1 MIFKIFATIVA
12 FIMGLLGLHQQT
24 PQPTTPAVPSA
35 STTQTTQT
43 TQVTSA
49 TRTVQPEVS
58 VKPAQP
64 TSTSTTST
72 SSTPVTSTP
81 IPPRPPLMVLS
92 DLPSGLHQATD
103 AEMQKLTTH
112 RWVSTSSLIFRVN
125 HYAEIDFTTN
135 HDTNGPHRTFSG
147 GTKCCTVQGTILVA
161 RNTISIA
168 SWGDSTKTACDP
180 QVLAVE
186 DAEFRNFL
194 DHSTVYFN
202 SDGSSMYLK
211 RSSDGAVNEWKL
223 ANNQHVR

>member
-12 FIMGLLGLHQQT
+12 FIMGLLGLHQQP
-24 PQPTTPAVPSA
+24 PQPTTPI
-35 STTQTTQT
+35 
-43 TQVTSA
+43 TQV
-49 TRTVQPEVS
+49 TRTVQPEAS

-64 TSTSTTST
+64 TSTSATSA
-72 SSTPVTSTP
+72 PATSTP
-81 IPPRPPLMVLS
+81 IPPRPPLMALS

-112 RWVSTSSLIFRVN
+112 RWVSTSPLIFRVN
-125 HYAEIDFTTN
+125 NYAEIDFTTN
-135 HDTNGPHRTFSG
+135 HDTSSPRRAFSG
-147 GTKCCTVQGTILVA
+147 GTKCCAVQGTVLVA
-161 RNTISIA
+161 RNTISIV

-186 DAEFRNFL
+186 DTEFREFL

-223 ANNQHVR
+223 ADNQHVR

>member
-12 FIMGLLGLHQQT
+12 FIMGFLGLHQQL
-24 PQPTTPAVPSA
+24 PQPTTP
-35 STTQTTQT
+35 T
-43 TQVTSA
+43 TQVT
-49 TRTVQPEVS
+49 RTAQPEAS
-58 VKPAQP
+58 GKPAQP
-64 TSTSTTST
+64 TSTSATSA
-72 SSTPVTSTP
+72 PATSTP
-81 IPPRPPLMVLS
+81 IPPRPPLMALS

-112 RWVSTSSLIFRVN
+112 RWVSTSPLIFRVN
-125 HYAEIDFTTN
+125 NYAEIDFTTN
-135 HDTNGPHRTFSG
+135 HDTSSPRRVFSG
-147 GTKCCTVQGTILVA
+147 GTKCCAVQGTVLVA

-168 SWGDSTKTACDP
+168 AWGDSRKTACDP

-186 DAEFRNFL
+186 DTEFREFL

-223 ANNQHVR
+223 TNNQHVR

>member
-12 FIMGLLGLHQQT
+12 FIMGFLGLHQQ
-24 PQPTTPAVPSA
+24 PSQPTMP
-35 STTQTTQT
+35 T
-43 TQVTSA
+43 TQV
-49 TRTVQPEVS
+49 TRTVQPEAS

-64 TSTSTTST
+64 TSTSATSA
-72 SSTPVTSTP
+72 PATSTP
-81 IPPRPPLMVLS
+81 IPPRPPLMALS

-112 RWVSTSSLIFRVN
+112 RWVSTSPLIFRVN
-125 HYAEIDFTTN
+125 NYAEIDFTTN
-135 HDTNGPHRTFSG
+135 HDTNSPRRAFSG
-147 GTKCCTVQGTILVA
+147 GTKCCTVQGTVLVA
-161 RNTISIA
+161 RNTISIV

-186 DAEFRNFL
+186 DTEFREFL

-223 ANNQHVR
+223 ADNQHVR

>member
-1 MIFKIFATIVA
+1 VIFKIFATIVA

-24 PQPTTPAVPSA
+24 PQPTTPATPSA
-35 STTQTTQT
+35 PTTSATPTTQ
-43 TQVTSA
+43 A

-168 SWGDSTKTACDP
+168 SWGDYKKPPPVPRGSGGWKTQNFGISWITPLCTSTLTAAACI
-180 QVLAVE
+180 
-186 DAEFRNFL
+186 
-194 DHSTVYFN
+194 
-202 SDGSSMYLK
+202 
-211 RSSDGAVNEWKL
+211 
-223 ANNQHVR
+223 

>member
-12 FIMGLLGLHQQT
+12 FIMGLLGLHQQ
-24 PQPTTPAVPSA
+24 PSQPTMP
-35 STTQTTQT
+35 T
-43 TQVTSA
+43 TQV
-49 TRTVQPEVS
+49 TRTVQPEAS

-64 TSTSTTST
+64 TSTSATSA
-72 SSTPVTSTP
+72 PATSTP
-81 IPPRPPLMVLS
+81 IPPRPPLMALS

-112 RWVSTSSLIFRVN
+112 RWVSTSPLIFRVN
-125 HYAEIDFTTN
+125 NYAEIDFTTN
-135 HDTNGPHRTFSG
+135 HDTSSPRRVFSG
-147 GTKCCTVQGTILVA
+147 GTKCCTVQGTVLVA

-168 SWGDSTKTACDP
+168 AWGDSRKTACDP

-186 DAEFRNFL
+186 DTEFREFL

>member
-24 PQPTTPAVPSA
+24 PQPTT
-35 STTQTTQT
+35 QTTLAT
-43 TQVTSA
+43 LA
-49 TRTVQPEVS
+49 TRTVQPEAS
-58 VKPAQP
+58 VKPVQP
-64 TSTSTTST
+64 TSATST
-72 SSTPVTSTP
+72 SAATSASATSTP
-81 IPPRPPLMVLS
+81 IPPRPPLMMLS

-112 RWVSTSSLIFRVN
+112 RWVSTSPLIFRVN
-125 HYAEIDFTTN
+125 NYAEIDFTTN
-135 HDTNGPHRTFSG
+135 HDTSSPRRAFSG
-147 GTKCCTVQGTILVA
+147 GTKCCAVQGTVLVA
-161 RNTISIA
+161 RNTISIV
-168 SWGDSTKTACDP
+168 SWGDSTKSACDP

-186 DAEFRNFL
+186 DTEFREFL

-223 ANNQHVR
+223 TDNQHVR

>member
-12 FIMGLLGLHQQT
+12 FIMGLLGLHQQP
-24 PQPTTPAVPSA
+24 PQPTTPITP
-35 STTQTTQT
+35 
-43 TQVTSA
+43 A
-49 TRTVQPEVS
+49 TRTAQPEAS

-64 TSTSTTST
+64 TSTSATSA
-72 SSTPVTSTP
+72 PATSTP
-81 IPPRPPLMVLS
+81 IPPRPPLMALS

-112 RWVSTSSLIFRVN
+112 RWVSTSPLIFRVN
-125 HYAEIDFTTN
+125 NYAEIDFTTN
-135 HDTNGPHRTFSG
+135 HDTSSPRRVFSD
-147 GTKCCTVQGTILVA
+147 GTKCCAVQGTVLVA

-168 SWGDSTKTACDP
+168 AWGDSRKTACDP

-186 DAEFRNFL
+186 DTEFREFL

-223 ANNQHVR
+223 TDNQHVR

>member
-12 FIMGLLGLHQQT
+12 FIMGLLGLHQQL
-24 PQPTTPAVPSA
+24 PQPTTP
-35 STTQTTQT
+35 T
-43 TQVTSA
+43 TQVT
-49 TRTVQPEVS
+49 RTAQPEAS
-58 VKPAQP
+58 GKPAQP
-64 TSTSTTST
+64 TSTSATSA
-72 SSTPVTSTP
+72 PATSTP
-81 IPPRPPLMVLS
+81 IPPRPPLMALS

-112 RWVSTSSLIFRVN
+112 RWVSTSPLIFRVN
-125 HYAEIDFTTN
+125 NYAEIDFTTN
-135 HDTNGPHRTFSG
+135 HDTSSPRRVFSG
-147 GTKCCTVQGTILVA
+147 GTKCCTVQGTVLVT

-168 SWGDSTKTACDP
+168 AWGDSRKTACDP

-186 DAEFRNFL
+186 DTEFREFL

-223 ANNQHVR
+223 ADNQHVR

>member
-12 FIMGLLGLHQQT
+12 FIMGFLGLHQQL
-24 PQPTTPAVPSA
+24 PQPTTP
-35 STTQTTQT
+35 T
-43 TQVTSA
+43 TQVT
-49 TRTVQPEVS
+49 RTAQPEAS
-58 VKPAQP
+58 GKPAQP
-64 TSTSTTST
+64 TSTSATSA
-72 SSTPVTSTP
+72 PATSTP
-81 IPPRPPLMVLS
+81 IPPRPPLMALS

-112 RWVSTSSLIFRVN
+112 RWVSTSPLIFRVN
-125 HYAEIDFTTN
+125 NYAEIDFTTN
-135 HDTNGPHRTFSG
+135 HDTSSPRRVFSG
-147 GTKCCTVQGTILVA
+147 GTKCCTVQGTVLVA

-168 SWGDSTKTACDP
+168 AWGNSTKSACDP

-186 DAEFRNFL
+186 DTEFREFL

-223 ANNQHVR
+223 TDNQHVR

>member
-12 FIMGLLGLHQQT
+12 FIMGLLGLHQQP
-24 PQPTTPAVPSA
+24 PQPTMP
-35 STTQTTQT
+35 T
-43 TQVTSA
+43 TQVT
-49 TRTVQPEVS
+49 RTAQPEAS

-64 TSTSTTST
+64 TAATSTSATTST
-72 SSTPVTSTP
+72 PATSTP
-81 IPPRPPLMVLS
+81 IPPRPPLMMLS

-112 RWVSTSSLIFRVN
+112 RWVSTSPLIFRVN
-125 HYAEIDFTTN
+125 NYAEIDFTTN
-135 HDTNGPHRTFSG
+135 HDTNSPRRAFSG
-147 GTKCCTVQGTILVA
+147 GTKCCAVQGTVLVA
-161 RNTISIA
+161 RNTISIV
-168 SWGDSTKTACDP
+168 SWGDSTKSACDP

-186 DAEFRNFL
+186 DTEFREFL

-202 SDGSSMYLK
+202 ADGSSMYLK

>member
-12 FIMGLLGLHQQT
+12 FIMGLLGLHQQP
-24 PQPTTPAVPSA
+24 PQPTTPITP
-35 STTQTTQT
+35 
-43 TQVTSA
+43 A
-49 TRTVQPEVS
+49 TRTAQPEAS

-64 TSTSTTST
+64 TSTSATSA
-72 SSTPVTSTP
+72 PATSTP
-81 IPPRPPLMVLS
+81 IPPRPPLMALS

-112 RWVSTSSLIFRVN
+112 RWVSTSPLIFRVN
-125 HYAEIDFTTN
+125 NYAEIDFTTN
-135 HDTNGPHRTFSG
+135 HDTSSSRRVFSG
-147 GTKCCTVQGTILVA
+147 GTKCCTVQGTVLVA
-161 RNTISIA
+161 RNTISITA
-168 SWGDSTKTACDP
+168 WGDSRKTACDP

-186 DAEFRNFL
+186 DTEFREFL

-223 ANNQHVR
+223 ADNQHVR

>member
-24 PQPTTPAVPSA
+24 SQPTT
-35 STTQTTQT
+35 STTQTTL
-43 TQVTSA
+43 A
-49 TRTVQPEVS
+49 TRTAQPEAS
-58 VKPAQP
+58 GKPAQP
-64 TSTSTTST
+64 TPTSA
-72 SSTPVTSTP
+72 PATSTP
-81 IPPRPPLMVLS
+81 IPPRPPLMALS

-112 RWVSTSSLIFRVN
+112 RWVSTSPLIFRVN
-125 HYAEIDFTTN
+125 NYAEIDFTTN
-135 HDTNGPHRTFSG
+135 HDTNSPRRAFSG
-147 GTKCCTVQGTILVA
+147 GTKCCAVQGTVLVA
-161 RNTISIA
+161 RNTISIV
-168 SWGDSTKTACDP
+168 SWGDSTKSACDP

-186 DAEFRNFL
+186 DTEFREFL

-223 ANNQHVR
+223 TDNQHVR

>member
-1 MIFKIFATIVA
+1 VIFKIFATIVA
-12 FIMGLLGLHQQT
+12 FIIGLLGLHQQT
-24 PQPTTPAVPSA
+24 PQPTTPATPPAPTTSA
-35 STTQTTQT
+35 TPTQATQ
-43 TQVTSA
+43 A

-64 TSTSTTST
+64 TSSSTT
-72 SSTPVTSTP
+72 STPVTSTP

-92 DLPSGLHQATD
+92 DLPRGLHQATD

-186 DAEFRNFL
+186 DTEFRNFL

-211 RSSDGAVNEWKL
+211 RSSDGAVNQWKL
-223 ANNQHVR
+223 TDNQHVR

>member
-12 FIMGLLGLHQQT
+12 FIMGLLGLHQQP
-24 PQPTTPAVPSA
+24 PQPTMP
-35 STTQTTQT
+35 T
-43 TQVTSA
+43 TQV
-49 TRTVQPEVS
+49 TRTVQPEAS

-64 TSTSTTST
+64 TSTSATSA
-72 SSTPVTSTP
+72 PATSTP
-81 IPPRPPLMVLS
+81 IPPRPPLMALS

-112 RWVSTSSLIFRVN
+112 RWVSTSPLIFRVN
-125 HYAEIDFTTN
+125 NYAEIDFTTN
-135 HDTNGPHRTFSG
+135 HDTSSPRRAFSG
-147 GTKCCTVQGTILVA
+147 GTKCCAVQGTILVA
-161 RNTISIA
+161 RNTISIV
-168 SWGDSTKTACDP
+168 SWGDSTKSACDP

-186 DAEFRNFL
+186 DTEFREFL

-223 ANNQHVR
+223 ADNQHVR

>member
-12 FIMGLLGLHQQT
+12 FIMGLLGLHQQL
-24 PQPTTPAVPSA
+24 PQPTTP
-35 STTQTTQT
+35 T
-43 TQVTSA
+43 TQVT
-49 TRTVQPEVS
+49 RTAQPEAS
-58 VKPAQP
+58 GKPAQP
-64 TSTSTTST
+64 TSTSATSA
-72 SSTPVTSTP
+72 PATSTP
-81 IPPRPPLMVLS
+81 IPPRPPLMALS

-112 RWVSTSSLIFRVN
+112 RWVSTSPLIFRVN
-125 HYAEIDFTTN
+125 NYAEIDFTTN
-135 HDTNGPHRTFSG
+135 HDTNSPRRAFSG
-147 GTKCCTVQGTILVA
+147 GTKCCAVQGTVLVA

-168 SWGDSTKTACDP
+168 AWGDSTKSACDP

-186 DAEFRNFL
+186 DTEFREFL

-223 ANNQHVR
+223 TDNQHVR

>member
-12 FIMGLLGLHQQT
+12 FIMGLLGLHQQP
-24 PQPTTPAVPSA
+24 PQPTTP
-35 STTQTTQT
+35 T
-43 TQVTSA
+43 TQV
-49 TRTVQPEVS
+49 TRTVQPEAS

-64 TSTSTTST
+64 TSTSATSA
-72 SSTPVTSTP
+72 PATSTP
-81 IPPRPPLMVLS
+81 IPPRPPLMALS

-112 RWVSTSSLIFRVN
+112 RWVSTSPLIFRVN
-125 HYAEIDFTTN
+125 NYAEIDFTTN
-135 HDTNGPHRTFSG
+135 HDTSSSRRVFSG
-147 GTKCCTVQGTILVA
+147 GTKCCTVQGTVLVA
-161 RNTISIA
+161 RNTISITA
-168 SWGDSTKTACDP
+168 WGDSRKTACDP

-186 DAEFRNFL
+186 DTEFREFL

-223 ANNQHVR
+223 ADNQHVR

>member
-12 FIMGLLGLHQQT
+12 FIMGLLGLHQQ
-24 PQPTTPAVPSA
+24 PSQPTMP
-35 STTQTTQT
+35 T
-43 TQVTSA
+43 TQV
-49 TRTVQPEVS
+49 TRTVQPEAS

-64 TSTSTTST
+64 TSTSATSA
-72 SSTPVTSTP
+72 PATSTP
-81 IPPRPPLMVLS
+81 IPPRPPLMALS

-112 RWVSTSSLIFRVN
+112 RWVSTSPLIFRVN
-125 HYAEIDFTTN
+125 NYAEIDFTTN
-135 HDTNGPHRTFSG
+135 HDTSSPRRVFSG
-147 GTKCCTVQGTILVA
+147 GTKCCTVQGTVLVA
-161 RNTISIA
+161 RNTFSIA
-168 SWGDSTKTACDP
+168 AWGDSIKTACDP

-186 DAEFRNFL
+186 DTEFREFL

-223 ANNQHVR
+223 ADNQHVR

>member
-12 FIMGLLGLHQQT
+12 FIMGLLGLHQQL
-24 PQPTTPAVPSA
+24 PQPTTP
-35 STTQTTQT
+35 T
-43 TQVTSA
+43 TQVT
-49 TRTVQPEVS
+49 RTAQPEAS

-64 TSTSTTST
+64 TSTSATSA
-72 SSTPVTSTP
+72 PATSTP
-81 IPPRPPLMVLS
+81 IPPRPPLMALS

-112 RWVSTSSLIFRVN
+112 RWVSTSPLIFRVN
-125 HYAEIDFTTN
+125 NYAEIDFTTN
-135 HDTNGPHRTFSG
+135 HDTNSPRRAFSG
-147 GTKCCTVQGTILVA
+147 GTKCCAVQGTVLVA
-161 RNTISIA
+161 RNTISIV
-168 SWGDSTKTACDP
+168 SWGDSTKSACDP

-186 DAEFRNFL
+186 DTEFREFL

-223 ANNQHVR
+223 TDNQHVR

>member
-12 FIMGLLGLHQQT
+12 FIMGFLGLHQQL
-24 PQPTTPAVPSA
+24 PQPTTP
-35 STTQTTQT
+35 T
-43 TQVTSA
+43 TQVT
-49 TRTVQPEVS
+49 RTAQPEAS
-58 VKPAQP
+58 GKPAQP
-64 TSTSTTST
+64 TSTSATSA
-72 SSTPVTSTP
+72 PATSTP
-81 IPPRPPLMVLS
+81 IPPRPPLMALS

-112 RWVSTSSLIFRVN
+112 RWVSTSPLIFRVN
-125 HYAEIDFTTN
+125 NYAEIDFTTN
-135 HDTNGPHRTFSG
+135 HDTSSPRRVFSG
-147 GTKCCTVQGTILVA
+147 GTKCCTVQGTVLVA

-168 SWGDSTKTACDP
+168 AWGDSTKSACDP

-186 DAEFRNFL
+186 DTEFREFL

-223 ANNQHVR
+223 TDNQHVR

>member
-24 PQPTTPAVPSA
+24 PQPTT
-35 STTQTTQT
+35 QTTLAT
-43 TQVTSA
+43 LA
-49 TRTVQPEVS
+49 TRTVQPEAS
-58 VKPAQP
+58 VKPVQP
-64 TSTSTTST
+64 TSATST
-72 SSTPVTSTP
+72 SAATSASATSTP
-81 IPPRPPLMVLS
+81 IPPRPPLMMLS

-112 RWVSTSSLIFRVN
+112 RWVSTSPLIFRVN
-125 HYAEIDFTTN
+125 NYAEIDFTTN
-135 HDTNGPHRTFSG
+135 HDTSSPRRAFSG
-147 GTKCCTVQGTILVA
+147 GTKCCAVQGTVLVA

-168 SWGDSTKTACDP
+168 SWGESTKTACDP

-186 DAEFRNFL
+186 DTEFREFL

-202 SDGSSMYLK
+202 ADGSSMYLK

-223 ANNQHVR
+223 TDNQHVR

>member
-24 PQPTTPAVPSA
+24 PQPTT
-35 STTQTTQT
+35 STTQTTL
-43 TQVTSA
+43 A
-49 TRTVQPEVS
+49 TRTVQPEAS

-64 TSTSTTST
+64 TSTTST
-72 SSTPVTSTP
+72 SAATSAPATLTP
-81 IPPRPPLMVLS
+81 IPPRPPLMMLS

-112 RWVSTSSLIFRVN
+112 RWVSTSPLIFRVN
-125 HYAEIDFTTN
+125 NYAEIDFTTN
-135 HDTNGPHRTFSG
+135 HDTSSPRRAFSG
-147 GTKCCTVQGTILVA
+147 GTKCCAVQGTVLVA
-161 RNTISIA
+161 RNTISIV
-168 SWGDSTKTACDP
+168 SWGDSTKSACDP

-186 DAEFRNFL
+186 DTEFREFL

-202 SDGSSMYLK
+202 ADGSSMYLK

-223 ANNQHVR
+223 TDNQHVR

>member
-12 FIMGLLGLHQQT
+12 FIMGLLGLHQQP
-24 PQPTTPAVPSA
+24 PQP
-35 STTQTTQT
+35 TTQT
-43 TQVTSA
+43 TQVT
-49 TRTVQPEVS
+49 RTVQPEAS

-64 TSTSTTST
+64 TSTSATSA
-72 SSTPVTSTP
+72 PATSTP
-81 IPPRPPLMVLS
+81 IPPRPPLMALS

-135 HDTNGPHRTFSG
+135 HDTNGPHRAFSG

-168 SWGDSTKTACDP
+168 SWGDSTKIACDP

-186 DAEFRNFL
+186 DTEFRNFL

-223 ANNQHVR
+223 ADNQHVR

>member
-12 FIMGLLGLHQQT
+12 FIMGLLGLHQQP
-24 PQPTTPAVPSA
+24 PQPTTPITP
-35 STTQTTQT
+35 
-43 TQVTSA
+43 A
-49 TRTVQPEVS
+49 TRTAQPEAS

-64 TSTSTTST
+64 TSTSATST
-72 SSTPVTSTP
+72 PATSTP
-81 IPPRPPLMVLS
+81 IPPRPPLMALS

-112 RWVSTSSLIFRVN
+112 RWVSTSPLIFRVN
-125 HYAEIDFTTN
+125 NYAEIDFTTN
-135 HDTNGPHRTFSG
+135 HDTSSPHRVFSG
-147 GTKCCTVQGTILVA
+147 GTKCCTVQGTVLVA
-161 RNTISIA
+161 RNTISITA
-168 SWGDSTKTACDP
+168 WGDSRKTACDP

-186 DAEFRNFL
+186 DTEFREFL

-223 ANNQHVR
+223 ADNQHVR

>member
-24 PQPTTPAVPSA
+24 PQPTTSTTPPA
-35 STTQTTQT
+35 STTL
-43 TQVTSA
+43 A
-49 TRTVQPEVS
+49 TRTAQPEAS

-64 TSTSTTST
+64 TSATST
-72 SSTPVTSTP
+72 SAATSAPATSTPV
-81 IPPRPPLMVLS
+81 PPRPPLMMLS

-112 RWVSTSSLIFRVN
+112 RWVSTSPLIFRVN

-135 HDTNGPHRTFSG
+135 HDTSSPRRAFSG
-147 GTKCCTVQGTILVA
+147 GTKCCTVQGTVLVA

-168 SWGDSTKTACDP
+168 AWGDSRKTACDP

-186 DAEFRNFL
+186 DTEFREFL

-223 ANNQHVR
+223 ADNQHVR

>member
-24 PQPTTPAVPSA
+24 PQPTTPA
-35 STTQTTQT
+35 
-43 TQVTSA
+43 TQVT
-49 TRTVQPEVS
+49 RTAQPEAS
-58 VKPAQP
+58 GKPAQP
-64 TSTSTTST
+64 TSTSATSA
-72 SSTPVTSTP
+72 PATSTP
-81 IPPRPPLMVLS
+81 IPPRPPLMALS

-112 RWVSTSSLIFRVN
+112 RWVSTSPLIFRVN
-125 HYAEIDFTTN
+125 NYAEIDFTTN
-135 HDTNGPHRTFSG
+135 HDTSSPRRAFSG
-147 GTKCCTVQGTILVA
+147 GTKCCAVQGTVLVA

-168 SWGDSTKTACDP
+168 AWGDSRKTACDP

-186 DAEFRNFL
+186 DTKFREFL

-223 ANNQHVR
+223 TDNQHVR

>member
-12 FIMGLLGLHQQT
+12 FIMGLLGLHQQL
-24 PQPTTPAVPSA
+24 PQPTTP
-35 STTQTTQT
+35 T
-43 TQVTSA
+43 TQVT
-49 TRTVQPEVS
+49 RTAQPEAS
-58 VKPAQP
+58 GKPAQP
-64 TSTSTTST
+64 TSTSATSA
-72 SSTPVTSTP
+72 PATSTP
-81 IPPRPPLMVLS
+81 IPPRPPLMALS

-112 RWVSTSSLIFRVN
+112 RWVSISPLIFRVN
-125 HYAEIDFTTN
+125 NYAEIDFTTN
-135 HDTNGPHRTFSG
+135 HDTSSPRRVFSG
-147 GTKCCTVQGTILVA
+147 GTKCCTVQGTVLVA

-168 SWGDSTKTACDP
+168 AWGDSRKTACDP

-186 DAEFRNFL
+186 DTEFREFL

-223 ANNQHVR
+223 ADNQHVR

>member
-12 FIMGLLGLHQQT
+12 FIMGLLGLHQQP
-24 PQPTTPAVPSA
+24 PQP
-35 STTQTTQT
+35 TTQT
-43 TQVTSA
+43 TQVT
-49 TRTVQPEVS
+49 RTVQPEAS

-64 TSTSTTST
+64 TSTSATSA
-72 SSTPVTSTP
+72 PATSTP
-81 IPPRPPLMVLS
+81 ILPRPPLMALS

-112 RWVSTSSLIFRVN
+112 RWVSTSPLIFRVN
-125 HYAEIDFTTN
+125 NYAEIDFTTN
-135 HDTNGPHRTFSG
+135 HDTSSPRRVFSG
-147 GTKCCTVQGTILVA
+147 GTKCCAVQGTVLVA

-168 SWGDSTKTACDP
+168 AWGDSRKTACDP

-186 DAEFRNFL
+186 DTEFREFL

-223 ANNQHVR
+223 ADNQHVR